1 MSDETV
7 KLNPVQTIL
16 NHAVRSEPSQM
27 KSAVG
32 AEVASRVMNIIQTK
46 RTEIGGKMFGK

>member
-1 MSDETV
+1 MSEETV

-16 NHAVRSEPSQM
+16 SHAVRSEPSQM

-32 AEVASRVMNIIQTK
+32 AEIASRVMNIIQAK
-46 RTEIGGKMFGK
+46 RSDVGAKLFGK

>member
-1 MSDETV
+1 MKEDI

-16 NHAVRSEPSQM
+16 NHAIRSEPSQM

-32 AEVASRVMNIIQTK
+32 AEIASRVMNIIQSK
-46 RTEIGGKMFGK
+46 RSEVGAKLFGK